1 MDFVISGLNVKI
13 ILTKLI
19 ISRFEKNKLF
29 NTRLFISI
37 NYTIVLHVLNK
48 LDIYLL
54 QTGNYSVNILFESL

>member
-29 NTRLFISI
+29 NT
-37 NYTIVLHVLNK
+37 
-48 LDIYLL
+48 
-54 QTGNYSVNILFESL
+54 SVYFY